1 MRLEQFS
8 DEARF
13 NINKQL
19 SDDFGYRLVI
29 DYFSRSIWMHGP
41 SLYAQA
47 NLHTYYILRNKS
59 TDPITVLIGG
69 KKTVPYKKSSDFP
82 LIFE

>member
-29 DYFSRSIWMHGP
+29 DYFSRSIWVHGP
-41 SLYAQA
+41 IPYAQA
-47 NLHTYYILRNKS
+47 NLHTYLYF
-59 TDPITVLIGG
+59 
-69 KKTVPYKKSSDFP
+69 KK
-82 LIFE
+82 